1 VPRVL
6 DASHEPSCQE
16 EGTRCFSWRET
27 RAALR
32 GGATSRACN
41 ISGSPDSLPSPE
53 LLGTL
58 VTSRKRKV
66 PHNTRPSFF
75 TRDLSS
81 QSLTAWLTVVTSA
94 VVEYPSTAGILGESV
109 CHLLARPR
117 GLYCVSLQNPRWR
130 PARIPPAQMNSS
142 GW

>member
-1 VPRVL
+1 VL
-6 DASHEPSCQE
+6 EHECSTHRTSQAAKKRLAASRGEK
-16 EGTRCFSWRET
+16 
-27 RAALR
+27 RAPLS
-32 GGATSRACN
+32 ATAAAAAAAAAA
-41 ISGSPDSLPSPE
+41 PE

-109 CHLLARPR
+109 CHLLARGR
-117 GLYCVSLQNPRWR
+117 GLYCVSLQNPRR
-130 PARIPPAQMNSS
+130 GSGAGTAQMNSS